1 MKEYRLPSRRFIYSV
16 TTVLGLSFTFILFL
30 LAWFN
35 SLDNAQKEFAF
46 ESISI
51 SSQVQRNVS
60 AADDVTMN
68 VATLLESLSFVSSD
82 SFHSFTQSLL
92 TRHAFIDS
100 ISFTEIRES
109 TETLRTGATQIPIQC
124 EYLTVRNKTSLCPFD
139 VDDVFTIEM
148 RNVISSA
155 IETGDVVPSP
165 MYQTRNGDSAYLL
178 IKSVNHVF
186 EQGVRP
192 SNRAKHG
199 IVVVSVIPAE
209 IFGASMPE
217 SVSIRLQSEAE
228 GIAGRQLLYRKRY
241 STPGNTESWLL
252 TSLDDETLIQFPFYS
267 TKLTIK
273 RPIFWTDLDQRL
285 ILIALFLGAGVT
297 LLLIALARAKEIQ
310 ARELRERNKEIERQV
325 ERQTRELASAR
336 DQALE
341 ASRIKSEF
349 LASMSHEIRTPLNA
363 IIGMAELL
371 AETPLS
377 SDQSRYTNIFKRS
390 GEALLSLVN
399 DILDLSKIEAGQL
412 VIENIDFNL
421 PKLVEEATDV
431 YSLKTD
437 EKGIELIC
445 HVDVN
450 VQQWVQGDPGRL
462 RQIILNLLGNAIK
475 FTEEGEIV
483 LRVTMMPDQ
492 TDPNKLLFSVADTGI
507 GIPHGKMQT
516 IFGSFNQVDSSTT
529 RKYGGTGLGLTI
541 SKRLAELMCGQMWV
555 QSQPGEGSTFYF
567 TAVIEPGEP
576 SVEIPALPTTEL
588 HGKRVLVIDDNDTN
602 RLIIQTSLSQRG
614 VIVSEASTGR
624 EGLRLFSAA
633 YDQGNPFDVVLSDC
647 HMPEIDGFQVIQ
659 RIHEVGGNTRTVLM
673 LSSSNLAR
681 DVERAKDGD
690 IGGYLVKP
698 IKTEDLLRAVIGRL
712 YPSSGSDT
720 NYLSTLEQKSFV
732 GRAPILLV
740 EDNEDNRLLVNAYLK
755 KTSFDVEEAENG
767 QVALEKFMEGEYSL
781 VLMDVQM
788 PVMDGHTATRE
799 IRRWERENGRDE
811 TPIIALTAHAVK
823 EDMEKSL
830 AAGCNTHLSKPIKK
844 ATLLQAIDRY
854 LR

>member
-1 MKEYRLPSRRFIYSV
+1 MKQYRLPSRRFIYSV

-35 SLDNAQKEFAF
+35 SLDNAQKEFAY
-46 ESISI
+46 ESVSI
-51 SSQVQRNVS
+51 SSQARRSIS
-60 AADDVTMN
+60 AADDVTIN
-68 VATLLESLSFVSSD
+68 AATFLESLSYVSQEQFNAFAS
-82 SFHSFTQSLL
+82 SLL
-92 TRHAFIDS
+92 KRYTFIDS
-100 ISFTEIRES
+100 IAFAEVKDTPAVLREGGQEHAIRCAYLTGRES
-109 TETLRTGATQIPIQC
+109 AQ
-124 EYLTVRNKTSLCPFD
+124 TVCPFD
-139 VDDVFTIEM
+139 IEQMMNLEM
-148 RNVISSA
+148 RNVLASA
-155 IETGDVVPSP
+155 LETRDVVPSP
-165 MYQTRNGDSAYLL
+165 MFQTLGGDSAYLL
-178 IKSVNHVF
+178 IKSVEHEIRQPRGKQF
-186 EQGVRP
+186 PETGVIAVSIIP
-192 SNRAKHG
+192 S
-199 IVVVSVIPAE
+199 E
-209 IFGASMPE
+209 MFGSGMPDN
-217 SVSIRLQSEAE
+217 VAIRLQSEAE

-241 STPGNTESWLL
+241 ANPESNESWEITQLE
-252 TSLDDETLIQFPFYS
+252 DETLIQFPFYS
-267 TKLTIK
+267 TKLTIQ
-273 RPIFWTDLDQRL
+273 RPVFWADLDQRL

-310 ARELRERNKEIERQV
+310 ARELRERNREIERQV

-341 ASRIKSEF
+341 ASRVKSEF

-371 AETPLS
+371 SETRLTN
-377 SDQSRYTNIFKRS
+377 DQSRYTNIFKRS

-412 VIENIDFNL
+412 VIESIDFDL

-450 VQQWVQGDPGRL
+450 VQQWVKGDPGRL

-483 LRVTMMPDQ
+483 IRVSMMPEQ

-507 GIPHGKMQT
+507 GIPPSKMQS

-541 SKRLAELMCGQMWV
+541 SKRLAELMGGQMWV
-555 QSQPGEGSTFYF
+555 QSQQGEGSTFYF
-567 TAVIEPGEP
+567 TLTIEPGEP
-576 SVEIPALPTTEL
+576 AVEIPALPL
-588 HGKRVLVIDDNDTN
+588 ADLRGKRVLVVDDNDTN
-602 RLIIQTSLSQRG
+602 RLIIQTTLTQRG
-614 VIVSEASTGR
+614 VIVHEASNGR
-624 EGLRLFSAA
+624 DGLRMFSTARE
-633 YDQGNPFDVVLSDC
+633 QGKPYDVVLSDC
-647 HMPEIDGFQVIQ
+647 HMPEVDGFQVVE
-659 RIHEVGGNTRTVLM
+659 RIKAAGGNTRTVLM

-681 DVERAKDGD
+681 DVERAKHSEL
-690 IGGYLVKP
+690 GGYLVKP
-698 IKTEDLLRAVIGRL
+698 VKTDDLLKAVIGRL
-712 YPSSGSDT
+712 QTSSSSDT
-720 NYLSTLEQKSFV
+720 KYLTTLEQKSFV

-767 QVALEKFMEGEYSL
+767 EIALQKFRQGEYSL

-799 IRRWERENGRDE
+799 IRRWEAENGRE
-811 TPIIALTAHAVK
+811 PTPIIALTAHAVK

-830 AAGCNTHLSKPIKK
+830 DAGCDTHLSKPIKK